1 MTCRGLM
8 QRLNDGEKVIVAEG
22 YIFNFEKRCYV
33 QAGPF
38 VPTVVL
44 EHPDLVKQSHEEFVR
59 AGSDVVQA
67 FTASSYRYLITL
79 FNKKKQY
86 IWALGTLYYGH
97 REKLKL
103 IDRSADLETLN
114 RTALRIARE
123 CATDTG
129 TLMAGDIC
137 NTNTYNP
144 ANPSNR
150 EKLEAIFK
158 EQVEWAIEEG
168 ADFIVAETFG
178 ILDEALIALD
188 VIKRYGKGN
197 FHAFKYKP
205 ELPFYDFLLKEND
218 NVSWMFLLTGVP
230 AVTTIAV
237 HNNLKDGVECTV
249 DEVEVTEAMK
259 RIESAGADVVGLNC
273 ARGPDTML
281 PLMEKIKKSGVK
293 AHLAALPVTYR
304 TTEKEPSFMNLT
316 DPKTG
321 KLAFPINLDCA
332 LCPRDDIFEFGRR
345 CDELGIN
352 YVGLCCGNSPH
363 YTRTLAESFGRK
375 PPGSKF
381 SPEMSLHC
389 IFGTD
394 EKVDKYLTTDAVEN
408 VLGRKNQSED

>member
-1 MTCRGLM
+1 M

-67 FTASSYRYLITL
+67 FT
-79 FNKKKQY
+79 
-86 IWALGTLYYGH
+86 YYGH

-123 CATDTG
+123 CATNTG

-144 ANPSNR
+144 ANPNNR

-188 VIKRYGKGN
+188 VIKRYGKG
-197 FHAFKYKP
+197 
-205 ELPFYDFLLKEND
+205 
-218 NVSWMFLLTGVP
+218 VP
-230 AVTTIAV
+230 AVITIAV

-408 VLGRKNQSED
+408 VLGRKNQAED

>member
-1 MTCRGLM
+1 MGCRCQNICIRYKLLCNPFSGLM

-22 YIFNFEKRCYV
+22 YIFNLEKRCYV
-33 QAGPF
+33 QAGPY

-44 EHPDLVKQSHEEFVR
+44 EQPDLVKQSHEEFVR

-67 FTASSYRYLITL
+67 LT
-79 FNKKKQY
+79 
-86 IWALGTLYYGH
+86 YYGH
-97 REKLKL
+97 REGLKL

-123 CATDTG
+123 CATNTG

-144 ANPSNR
+144 ANPNNR

-158 EQVEWAIEEG
+158 ELLAVISTSQEQVEWAIEEG

-197 FHAFKYKP
+197 FHAFKRKP
-205 ELPFYDFLLKEND
+205 DLPFYDFLLKEN
-218 NVSWMFLLTGVP
+218 GVP
-230 AVTTIAV
+230 AVITIAA
-237 HNNLKDGVECTV
+237 HDNFKDGVECTV

-304 TTEKEPSFMNLT
+304 TTEKEPTFMTLT

-389 IFGTD
+389 IYGTD
-394 EKVDKYLTTDAVEN
+394 EKVDKYLTTDAIEN
-408 VLGRKNQSED
+408 VLGRKNQPVD